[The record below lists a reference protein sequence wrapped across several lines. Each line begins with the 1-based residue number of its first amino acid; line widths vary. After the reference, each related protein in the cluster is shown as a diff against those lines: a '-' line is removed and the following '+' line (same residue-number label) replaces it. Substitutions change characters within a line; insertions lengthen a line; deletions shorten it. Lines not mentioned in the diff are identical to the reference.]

1 MIVTARFVAVVLTV
15 VFFAVNSRAADMTRV
30 RVGVPT
36 LSMVVI
42 AFTAAKEKGYYKE
55 EGLNVELVR
64 MSAPTAAQALIGG
77 SVEFSTVSGSALP
90 AMLAGAPL
98 RLIFTSYERPMF
110 WLFSKPEIK
119 SVRELKTRK
128 VGVSGI
134 GSGPA
139 TLLVKTLRKHG
150 LEPNRDVPIL
160 ALGRMP
166 DIAAGLFSG
175 TVDAAMLAP
184 PFNFTAKKNGFR
196 ELVSFLSEDFVELQG
211 SIVVREEFLKNNP
224 ELAERFT
231 RATLKGLMYAREH
244 RPGAIP
250 ILVQYLKIDEALAEN
265 YYDSVREVMTED
277 GSVSAK
283 HLRQFYEH
291 AVERFKPKNP
301 TPIDEMFDYSLTK
314 KINSELQAAGWKPNP

>member
-1 MIVTARFVAVVLTV
+1 MIFTLRFTSIVLTV
-15 VFFAVNSRAADMTRV
+15 TSLAMTSAAAEPTRI

-42 AFTAAKEKGYYKE
+42 AFTAAKEQGYYNE

-77 SVEFSTVSGSALP
+77 SVEFSTVSGSAIP

-98 RLIFTSYERPMF
+98 RLIFTSYKRPMF

-119 SVRELKTRK
+119 TVWELQGRK

-139 TLLVKTLRKHG
+139 TLLVKILRKHG

-166 DIAAGLFSG
+166 DIAAGLFTG

-184 PFNFTAKKNGFR
+184 PFNFTAKKKGFR

-211 SIVVREEFLKNNP
+211 SIVVREELLKNNP
-224 ELAERFT
+224 DLAEKFT
-231 RATLKGLMYAREH
+231 RATLKGLMYAREQ
-244 RPGAIP
+244 RSGTIP
-250 ILVQYLKIDEALAEN
+250 ILVHYLKIDQALAED
-265 YYDSVREVMTED
+265 YYDSVRGGMTED
-277 GSVSAK
+277 GTVSAE
-283 HLRQFYEH
+283 HLKQFYEN
-291 AVERFKPKNP
+291 ALERFKPKNP
-301 TPIDEMFDYSLTK
+301 APIDEIFDYSLTK
-314 KINSELQAAGWKPNP
+314 KLDSQLQAAGWKPKP